1 MSLEDADEQRTTETT
16 YIEAV
21 RDAHAEVMREDE
33 DVFVMGEDVQTSLFE
48 STVGLAE
55 EFGTERVRDT
65 PISEQAFTGLGIGAA
80 MAGKRPIVEY
90 EINTLPHVAME
101 QLVDQAQRIR
111 FLSGGERSVPITFT
125 LPSAS
130 VSGGHGGQ
138 HSDNPYPA
146 LAHYG
151 MKIATPATPYDV
163 KGLFRSAVREDDPV
177 VVSFPVFLH
186 ETTGEVPTEPY
197 EIPLGEAA
205 IRRSGD
211 DVTVVAIG
219 ETVPDTVAVA
229 DALDDVSVEVIDPR
243 TVLPLDEGAIIG
255 SVEKTGSLVVVD
267 NAQRT
272 CGVAAEVAARV
283 SNVAFDALDAPI
295 KRVTRAD
302 TYVSWS
308 PNEEFG
314 ILPDK
319 ELITRAVRDIVE

>member
-1 MSLEDADEQRTTETT
+1 MSHEHTAGERTRERT

-55 EFGTERVRDT
+55 EFGTDRVRDT
-65 PISEQAFTGLGIGAA
+65 PISEQAFTGMGIGAA
-80 MAGKRPIVEY
+80 MAGKQPIVEY

-151 MKIATPATPYDV
+151 MKVATPATPYEV
-163 KGLFRSAVREDDPV
+163 KGVPQRRRRGRPGRGLVPGLSPRDDGRGTRGA
-177 VVSFPVFLH
+177 LRD
-186 ETTGEVPTEPY
+186 TT
-197 EIPLGEAA
+197 
-205 IRRSGD
+205 RRGD
-211 DVTVVAIG
+211 G
-219 ETVPDTVAVA
+219 
-229 DALDDVSVEVIDPR
+229 
-243 TVLPLDEGAIIG
+243 
-255 SVEKTGSLVVVD
+255 
-267 NAQRT
+267 
-272 CGVAAEVAARV
+272 
-283 SNVAFDALDAPI
+283 
-295 KRVTRAD
+295 
-302 TYVSWS
+302 
-308 PNEEFG
+308 
-314 ILPDK
+314 
-319 ELITRAVRDIVE
+319 

>member
-1 MSLEDADEQRTTETT
+1 MTEKT
-16 YIEAV
+16 YVEAV
-21 RDAHAEVMREDE
+21 RDAHRTVMREDD

-101 QLVDQAQRIR
+101 QIVDQSQRVR
-111 FLSGGERSVPITFT
+111 FLSGGECSVPITYT

-138 HSDNPYPA
+138 HSDNPYPS

-151 MKIATPATPYDV
+151 VKVATPSTPADV
-163 KGLFRSAVREDDPV
+163 EGLFRSAVREDDPV

-186 ETTGEVPTEPY
+186 ETAGEVPDDPAP
-197 EIPLGEAA
+197 IPLGEAA
-205 IRRSGD
+205 VRRTGE
-211 DVTVVAIG
+211 DVTVVAVG
-219 ETVPDTVAVA
+219 ETVPDALSVA
-229 DALDDVSVEVIDPR
+229 DDLDDVSVEVVDPR
-243 TVLPLDEGAIIG
+243 TVLPLDEETIVD
-255 SVEKTGSLVVVD
+255 SVRKTGRLVVVD
-267 NAQRT
+267 HAQRT
-272 CGVAAEVAARV
+272 CGVAAEIAARV
-283 SNVAFDALDAPI
+283 ANVAFDALDAPV

-302 TYVSWS
+302 TYISWS
-308 PNEEFG
+308 PSEEFHV
-314 ILPDK
+314 LPD
-319 ELITRAVRDIVE
+319 EETIRRAVYDVTG